1 METTF
6 NKPAIQS
13 LKADIKQSAALQ
25 RGMKNQRKTV
35 HLKGERIFEPWR
47 ASMNVFL
54 DGMKLRILYA
64 AYGLM
69 RGKKFSQIENH
80 YPEEN
85 HPLNKHIN
93 AINKCIEFHTK
104 KVEQEE
110 VAKQFANK
118 LINDSKDLDPEIVEI
133 VNKNFKEIL
142 Y

>member
-6 NKPAIQS
+6 NKPAIES

-25 RGMKNQRKTV
+25 RALKQQRKTV

-69 RGKKFSQIENH
+69 RGKKFSQIDEIFYIINLKIILIKNH
-80 YPEEN
+80 
-85 HPLNKHIN
+85 LNQ
-93 AINKCIEFHTK
+93 
-104 KVEQEE
+104 V
-110 VAKQFANK
+110 FA
-118 LINDSKDLDPEIVEI
+118 
-133 VNKNFKEIL
+133 
-142 Y
+142 